1 MRSKSR
7 DISHAWRWTGGG
19 VVMAVLACGVG
30 AYGAER
36 VVLGEY
42 FTMIG

>member
-1 MRSKSR
+1 MSGLRAP
-7 DISHAWRWTGGG
+7 IHQPGWRAGGT
-19 VVMAVLACGVG
+19 VLLAVLACGVG

-36 VVLGEY
+36 MVLGEY